1 VTEPTKDQI
10 ALARRI
16 VEPRTDHEIR
26 RRMEKLEKIHK
37 GAGYPMYE
45 ALKIVL
51 EERRIGK
58 R

>member
-1 VTEPTKDQI
+1 
-10 ALARRI
+10 
-16 VEPRTDHEIR
+16 
-26 RRMEKLEKIHK
+26 MEKLEKIHK

-58 R
+58 K